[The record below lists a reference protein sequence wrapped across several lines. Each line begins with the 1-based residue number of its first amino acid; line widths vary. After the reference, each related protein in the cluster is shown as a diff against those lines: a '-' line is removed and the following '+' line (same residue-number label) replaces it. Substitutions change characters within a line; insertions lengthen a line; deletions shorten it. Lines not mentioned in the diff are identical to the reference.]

1 MAYDLYLDE
10 RLCALEA
17 MITDSNHSPVRKEKK
32 FFTREEI
39 IKVAHE
45 SINWKDVS
53 IKMDIGYNRLL
64 YLARRYDIL
73 GELPHKL
80 RKKLSADEILA
91 IMSPDK
97 TWKSISHQLGVNIQT
112 LMYWANAY
120 GITKAKAPNP
130 VPKYEPNKIKKIS
143 HDEFMAIYSPDRS
156 IRRMARELG
165 ITANRVKR
173 LIVKFKAYY
182 PHSSI
187 LGRQT
192 GEIISDYAFM
202 LVYAP
207 HRKWADIAIDLKTN
221 ISKVRRI
228 AKKLG
233 LKKPIARG

>member
-1 MAYDLYLDE
+1 MTYDLYLDE

-39 IKVAHE
+39 IKAAHE

-64 YLARRYDIL
+64 YLARRYGIL

-80 RKKLSADEILA
+80 KKRLSADEILA
-91 IMSPDK
+91 VISPDK

-112 LMYWANAY
+112 LMYWVNIY
-120 GITKAKAPNP
+120 GITKAKVPSP
-130 VPKYEPNKIKKIS
+130 VPRYEPDKIKKIS
-143 HDEFMAIYSPDRS
+143 HDEFMSIYSPDKS
-156 IRRMARELG
+156 IRRIARELG

-173 LIVKFKAYY
+173 LIIKFKVYY
-182 PHSSI
+182 QHSSI
-187 LGRQT
+187 VSRQT

-207 HRKWADIAIDLKTN
+207 DRKWADIATDLKTN

-233 LKKPIARG
+233 LKKPIVRG

>member
-1 MAYDLYLDE
+1 MTYDLYLDE

-80 RKKLSADEILA
+80 KKRLSADEILA
-91 IMSPDK
+91 VMSPDK

-112 LMYWANAY
+112 LMYWVNIY
-120 GITKAKAPNP
+120 GITKAKVPSP
-130 VPKYEPNKIKKIS
+130 VPRYEPDKIKKIS
-143 HDEFMAIYSPDRS
+143 YDEFMSIYSPDKS

-173 LIVKFKAYY
+173 LIVKFKVYCQY
-182 PHSSI
+182 SSI
-187 LGRQT
+187 VSRQT
-192 GEIISDYAFM
+192 GEIISDHAFM

-207 HRKWADIAIDLKTN
+207 NRKWADIATDLKTN